1 MPILRMSKDR
11 ADQQE
16 ENDYLKELKRL
27 LENVLKQ
34 IAVMDMDYLYE
45 LQGYVKNL
53 IDNLEELEGDDQW
66 KKFRGMIT
74 L

>member
-1 MPILRMSKDR
+1 MPILMMSKDR

-16 ENDYLKELKRL
+16 EDNYIEELKRL

-45 LQGYVKNL
+45 LRGYVENL
-53 IDNLEELEGDDQW
+53 INNFEEFDWEEDD
-66 KKFRGMIT
+66 
-74 L
+74 

>member
-1 MPILRMSKDR
+1 MPILLMSKDR

-16 ENDYLKELKRL
+16 EDNYLEELKRL

-45 LQGYVKNL
+45 LRGYVENL
-53 IDNLEELEGDDQW
+53 INNFEEFDWEEDD
-66 KKFRGMIT
+66 
-74 L
+74 